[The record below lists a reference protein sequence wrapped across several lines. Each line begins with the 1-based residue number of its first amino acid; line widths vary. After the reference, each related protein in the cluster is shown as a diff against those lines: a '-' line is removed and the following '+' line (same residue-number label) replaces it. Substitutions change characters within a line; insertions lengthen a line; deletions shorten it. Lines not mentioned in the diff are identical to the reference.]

1 VRKSTIY
8 PFYLGFAVVIVTAL
22 ASAGLVVSAQNTNS
36 STTMANTNTGTTKH
50 KPRKRKS
57 KPKAA
62 TSDTSADTSSTPQA
76 PPTSTRK
83 RTGRCDPTQQ
93 EQTDLSGDYTGKVN
107 YPDASLTGDATLN
120 IAGNDFTLTAGAT
133 TQKGRI
139 TAVTTCGYTGATM
152 MFGDLTPPTPSRNP
166 PPALPAVSL
175 RVRKM
180 GNRVTLTSVPGEKR
194 TFSFGTAGT
203 GNKQRKHKSKGK
215 TKTDATAPTTTP
227 PQ

>member
-8 PFYLGFAVVIVTAL
+8 LFVLGFAVVIVTAL

-36 STTMANTNTGTTKH
+36 STTNTNSGTMKH
-50 KPRKRKS
+50 KPRKPRS

-62 TSDTSADTSSTPQA
+62 TSDTSADTSSTPSA
-76 PPTSTRK
+76 TPTPRRK

-93 EQTDLSGDYTGKVN
+93 EQADLSGDYTGKVN

-203 GNKQRKHKSKGK
+203 GNKPRKHKSKGK
-215 TKTDATAPTTTP
+215 AKTDATAPTTTP